1 MTTHLTSTIH
11 GSRAPKV
18 TPSQSINTSP
28 EQSMSINVVILVS
41 SVAAGLL
48 IALCSS
54 GFIIIC
60 TAVTV
65 KRKCNKGVNIA
76 LVIFNYCKVFSTE
89 KLTTTDHIPVEDN
102 PVYITMK
109 KIDMN
114 QNSAYETINIS
125 GRPYLLSL

>member
-1 MTTHLTSTIH
+1 MTTHLTSTID

-18 TPSQSINTSP
+18 TPSQSIKTPP
-28 EQSMSINVVILVS
+28 EQFMNINVAILVS

-54 GFIIIC
+54 VFIIIC

-65 KRKCNKGVNIA
+65 KQKCNKGVNIA
-76 LVIFNYCKVFSTE
+76 LVLLNYCKVFSTE
-89 KLTTTDHIPVEDN
+89 KPNTTDHIPVEDN

-125 GRPYLLSL
+125 ERPYLLSL